1 MIHRLIGSAALALHA
16 ALVLAQAPSKPAAEQ
31 WQTTF
36 FENPGVALPL
46 LTTAALQHAA
56 TMKTLQVEQSINQQD
71 ITIVKRNLLS
81 GVALGA
87 SYTYGNLASIGYSG
101 NSNGNPTP
109 PNNGQVNA
117 PNSSRYYGGLNL
129 SLPID
134 QLVNRKALV
143 TKQELNLQRTQ
154 SVQQERVEVIRQQVI
169 QLYQTV
175 LLTRKVLTLR
185 QDSYVNAQTN
195 ARLAEKQ
202 FRQGQLT
209 LVEFSQASGLFTD
222 VSIAQESA
230 HNQYDTAFMLLEEY
244 VGVKIATLLANQ

>member
-1 MIHRLIGSAALALHA
+1 MTHRLIGSVVLALHA
-16 ALVLAQAPSKPAAEQ
+16 SLALAQASSKPAAD

-36 FENPGVALPL
+36 FEVPGVTLPL
-46 LTTAALQHAA
+46 LTTAAIQHSAA
-56 TMKTLQVEQSINQQD
+56 MKTLDVEKSINQQE
-71 ITIVKRNLLS
+71 IKIVKKNLLS
-81 GVALGA
+81 SVALGA

-101 NSNGNPTP
+101 ASTSPNPTP
-109 PNNGQVNA
+109 VGQVNA
-117 PNSSRYYGGLNL
+117 PNSSRYYGGVNL

-134 QLVNRKALV
+134 QLANHGALV
-143 TKQELNLQRTQ
+143 KKQELNLQRTQ
-154 SVQQERVEVIRQQVI
+154 SVQKEREAVIREQVI

-195 ARLAEKQ
+195 SRLAEKQ

-209 LVEFSQASGLFTD
+209 LVEFSQASGQFTD

-230 HNQYDTAFMLLEEY
+230 RNQYDTAFMLLEEY
-244 VGVKIATLLANQ
+244 VGDKIANLISTR